1 MSIGGNGAFSL
12 IEVLIAGCLL
22 ACVTTAATSLTLVS
36 GHEIAAIARG
46 SAARG
51 IAAATLERLRSLPF
65 VRPPSTGTAP
75 VPPSVVGELFPHAVT
90 ARNQVD
96 AFVSGPVNGGG
107 ATFTTQS
114 QAGDVAITNEA
125 MFVRSTAAGW
135 RPVPWSAV
143 EGFVAD
149 QAAVLPG
156 DALRVKVTVRWP
168 SGALLRTYALDA
180 VLAGDQ
186 QAGHGDASLPA
197 GD

>member
-12 IEVLIAGCLL
+12 LEVLIAACLL

-36 GHEIAAIARG
+36 GREVAAVARA

-90 ARNQVD
+90 ALNRVD

-107 ATFTTQS
+107 ATFTTHS

-125 MFVRSTAAGW
+125 MFVRSTAGGW

-168 SGALLRTYALDA
+168 AGALMRTYALDA

-186 QAGHGDASLPA
+186 QTGHGDASLPA